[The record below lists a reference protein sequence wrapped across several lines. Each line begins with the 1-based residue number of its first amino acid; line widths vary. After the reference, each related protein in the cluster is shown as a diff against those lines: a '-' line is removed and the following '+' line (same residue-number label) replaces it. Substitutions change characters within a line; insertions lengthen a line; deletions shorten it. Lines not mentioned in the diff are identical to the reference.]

1 MLTVEIRTLVCLM
14 VICAAACAV
23 VFLLVHSVATSRKD
37 ALHDLNAETRAA
49 DNSSGSWCMSDT
61 TMLNKEN

>member
-1 MLTVEIRTLVCLM
+1 MVEIRTLVCLM
-14 VICAAACAV
+14 MICAAVCALV
-23 VFLLVHSVATSRKD
+23 VLLVHSVATSRKD
-37 ALHDLNAETRAA
+37 ALNDLNAGTRAA